1 MSNNTDKASIKSR
14 TASITRAT
22 DLPKPTR
29 KTHKGLNISEDQ
41 LLELY
46 ESMYLQR
53 RFEERAMQMYQKG
66 KFGGFLHLYIG
77 QEAVSTGSAFAL
89 NDDDDFITA
98 YRDHGHGLVKGI
110 TPKKAM
116 AELFGKKD
124 GCSRGKGGSMHY
136 FDPEKHMW
144 GGHGIVGA
152 HLPLAAGIAFA
163 NKYKKNDRLTICFFG
178 DGAVDQGALNESF
191 NLAQL
196 WKLPVIYVVENNGYS
211 MGTAVHRHSAGKLAD
226 RAIPYGMKYDVV
238 NGMDLFSVIDKVSEV
253 AEHVRETQEPYF
265 LEIVTYRY
273 RGHSMSDPANYRT
286 KEELEEYKKIDPIER
301 LKTYILE
308 KDIAKEK
315 DLEAIN
321 EKVEEVVLEAVEFA
335 DSNDFPDAKE
345 LYQDVYADDDFPY
358 LT

>member
-1 MSNNTDKASIKSR
+1 
-14 TASITRAT
+14 
-22 DLPKPTR
+22 
-29 KTHKGLNISEDQ
+29 
-41 LLELY
+41 
-46 ESMYLQR
+46 
-53 RFEERAMQMYQKG
+53 
-66 KFGGFLHLYIG
+66 
-77 QEAVSTGSAFAL
+77 
-89 NDDDDFITA
+89 
-98 YRDHGHGLVKGI
+98 
-110 TPKKAM
+110 
-116 AELFGKKD
+116 
-124 GCSRGKGGSMHY
+124 MHY

-163 NKYKKNDRLTICFFG
+163 NKYKENDRVTICFFG
-178 DGAVDQGALNESF
+178 DGAVDQGSLNESF

-226 RAIPYGMKYDVV
+226 RAYPYGMKYDVV

-253 AEHVRETQEPYF
+253 AKRVRETQEPYF

-308 KDIAKEK
+308 KEIAKEK

-335 DSNDFPDAKE
+335 DNNDFPDEEE